1 MSRRI
6 IMSRILALTLAAGF
20 AVSAGPAP
28 AKDQWVTLL
37 DSKTKDLS
45 GWDKAGDANWRI
57 ENGIAVADKGNGFLV
72 SKKDYKNFRIR
83 AEFWVG
89 PDANSGVFV
98 HATDPKEVTGKN
110 AYEVNIWD
118 ERPEKD
124 YATGA
129 VVGVAKVDPM
139 PKTVGKWN
147 VYDITLKD
155 GVFTVKLNGKTT
167 VNGAKDTKLETG
179 RIALQHGLGNKDA
192 SGKVNDAGVVK
203 FRKVQIQE
211 L

>member
-1 MSRRI
+1 MKHTTI
-6 IMSRILALTLAAGF
+6 AQILGFALAAGI
-20 AVSAGPAP
+20 ALSPAL
-28 AKDQWVTLL
+28 AKDKWVTLL
-37 DSKTKDLS
+37 DSKTDLS
-45 GWDKAGDANWRI
+45 TWDKSGDSNWRM
-57 ENGIAVADKGNGFLV
+57 EKGVAVADKGNGFLV
-72 SKKDYKNFRIR
+72 TKKDYKNFRLR

-98 HATDPKEVTGKN
+98 HVTDPKNIDGKN

-147 VYDITLKD
+147 TYDITLQD
-155 GVFTVKLNGKTT
+155 GVFNVKLNGKAT
-167 VNGAKDTKLETG
+167 VVNAKDTKLATG
-179 RIALQHGLGNKDA
+179 KIAIQHGLGNKDA

>member
-1 MSRRI
+1 MTRFTI
-6 IMSRILALTLAAGF
+6 TLGLVAGLALATQ
-20 AVSAGPAP
+20 AV
-28 AKDQWVTLL
+28 AKEKWVTLL
-37 DSKTKDLS
+37 DKKTDLS
-45 GWDKAGDANWRI
+45 TWDKAGDANWRM
-57 ENGIAVADKGNGFLV
+57 EKGIAVADKGNGFLIT
-72 SKKDYKNFRIR
+72 KKDYKNFKLR

-89 PDANSGVFV
+89 PDANSGIFV
-98 HATDPKEVTGKN
+98 HATDTKAIDGKN

-118 ERPEKD
+118 DRPEKD

-147 VYDITLKD
+147 VYEIELKD
-155 GVFTVKLNGKTT
+155 GVFNVKLNGKVT
-167 VNGAKDTKLETG
+167 VKDAKDTKLATG
-179 RIALQHGLGNKDA
+179 KIALQHGLGNKDA

>member
-1 MSRRI
+1 
-6 IMSRILALTLAAGF
+6 
-20 AVSAGPAP
+20 
-28 AKDQWVTLL
+28 
-37 DSKTKDLS
+37 
-45 GWDKAGDANWRI
+45 NWRI
-57 ENGIAVADKGNGFLV
+57 EKGIVVADKGNGFLV
-72 SKKDYKNFRIR
+72 TKKDYKNFKLRV
-83 AEFWVG
+83 EFWVG

-98 HATDPKEVTGKN
+98 HTTDVKNIDGKT
-110 AYEVNIWD
+110 AYEINIWD

-147 VYDITLKD
+147 VYEIELKD
-155 GVFTVKLNGKTT
+155 GVFNVKLNGKAT
-167 VNGAKDTKLETG
+167 VKDAKDTKLATG
-179 RIALQHGLGNKDA
+179 KIALQHGLGNKDA
-192 SGKVNDAGVVK
+192 NGKVNDAGVVK